1 MTAVYCAARIQSSI
15 MPLHRAVASP
25 PDPAQAARMIPF
37 IVGCALFMQMLD
49 STVVATALPAMAQS
63 LATTPVRL
71 NVAITAYLLAV
82 AVFVPISGWAA
93 DRFGARRIFMSAIGL
108 FMVSSLACALSQNLV
123 QLLLARIAQGIA
135 GAMMVP
141 VGRVILLRIV
151 PKRDLLKAMTF
162 LSMPALLGPMIGPP
176 LGGFLVTYASWHW
189 VFLINL
195 PIGVLGIIMVR
206 RYIGEFRD
214 DTAPRL
220 DWIGF
225 LLSSLCLT
233 SLLISF
239 EAIAH
244 QSLPPSVVTGLTVT
258 GLGCAWLYR
267 AHARRRERPILDL
280 DLMKVRT
287 FAISVLGGNLCRFAV
302 GGVPFLLAM
311 LLQVGFGLTPLAAG
325 LITFASAAGAL
336 LMKFVAQPI
345 LHGLGFRRVLM
356 VNAMLTG
363 AFVIACVVFTPLTPA
378 WLMILVLLFGGFF
391 RSLQFTAVN
400 TLTFADIPA
409 EKMSRASS
417 FSAMAQQLGISL
429 GVAIAAA
436 TLHLSMLIR
445 GAAKLETPDVL
456 VGFVVIGLLCMLSS
470 LSFRKL
476 GVTDGAQ
483 LRHKGSKS

>member
-1 MTAVYCAARIQSSI
+1 
-15 MPLHRAVASP
+15 
-25 PDPAQAARMIPF
+25 
-37 IVGCALFMQMLD
+37 
-49 STVVATALPAMAQS
+49 
-63 LATTPVRL
+63 
-71 NVAITAYLLAV
+71 
-82 AVFVPISGWAA
+82 
-93 DRFGARRIFMSAIGL
+93 
-108 FMVSSLACALSQNLV
+108 V

-233 SLLISF
+233 ALLISF

-244 QSLPPSVVTGLTVT
+244 QSLPLSVVTGLTVT

-456 VGFVVIGLLCMLSS
+456 AGFVVIGLLCMLSS

-483 LRHKGSKS
+483 LRHKRNKS